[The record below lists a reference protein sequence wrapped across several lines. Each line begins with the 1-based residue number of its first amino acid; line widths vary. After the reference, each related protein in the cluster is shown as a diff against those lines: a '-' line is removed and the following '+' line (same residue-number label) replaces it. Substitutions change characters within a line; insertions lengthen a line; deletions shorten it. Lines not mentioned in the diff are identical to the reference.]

1 MKKIETA
8 IEGLYII
15 EPEVYGDDR
24 GYFFESFNADKFA
37 DLGLHTDFRQ
47 ANESFS
53 ARGVLRGIHFQHAPK
68 PMAKLVRCPVGR
80 LWDVAVDLRPDSSTY
95 RQWFGME
102 LSADNKRMLFVPEGF
117 GHGFYAITDC
127 LLSYMVSNTY
137 DGELDAAIAWDDP
150 SINIE
155 WPLLGSPA
163 LSAKDQQAPLLREVT
178 FAW

>member
-1 MKKIETA
+1 MKKIDTT

-24 GYFFESFNADKFA
+24 GYFFESFNADTFEK
-37 DLGLHTDFRQ
+37 LGLHTHFRQ

-80 LWDVAVDLRPDSSTY
+80 LWDVAVDLRPDSPTY
-95 RQWFGME
+95 KKWFGIE
-102 LSADNKRMLFVPEGF
+102 LSAENKRMLFVPEGF

-127 LLSYMVSNTY
+127 LLSYLVSNTY
-137 DGELDAAIAWDDP
+137 DGDLDAGIAWDDP
-150 SINIE
+150 SIDIQ
-155 WPLLGSPA
+155 WPLTASPS
-163 LSAKDQQAPLLREVT
+163 LSQKDQTLPLLREIEVT
-178 FAW
+178 W